1 MVALG
6 ELWIVHGGAAVG
18 DAVDAVVA
26 SAPGTNPTT
35 VPAVRTATRQMRVA
49 LQNRPSIASPIEN
62 SVLLRSLQLRS
73 SFVFKRHLPAQS
85 R

>member
-6 ELWIVHGGAAVG
+6 ELWIVHGRAAVG
-18 DAVDAVVA
+18 DAVDAAIA
-26 SAPGTNPTT
+26 SPPGTNPTT
-35 VPAVRTATRQMRVA
+35 VQAARTATRQIRVA

-62 SVLLRSLQLRS
+62 SVLLHTLQLRTS
-73 SFVFKRHLPAQS
+73 IVIKRHLPAQS